1 MWTKAGTLSLQ
12 LIIVW
17 FMLTSVAWAQNPHR
31 REEPEASP
39 CYHKE
44 LEDLAFLEGNWTVAL
59 STRLG
64 DGQWENTSAT
74 SEIKRDLHGCLLSE
88 RLAGSRQKRPF
99 HVLSLF
105 AFDNHSKLLQQV
117 LTDSEHGLLALYQ
130 GGKNQDEVDFD
141 LPLTRDDG
149 SKWLVRRA
157 YFAVTQDSFTVE
169 NKHSQDGGKTW
180 RVVVK
185 ARYVRK
191 K

>member
-1 MWTKAGTLSLQ
+1 MLSLQ
-12 LIIVW
+12 LTIVW
-17 FMLTSVAWAQNPHR
+17 PCCQMLPHS
-31 REEPEASP
+31 EYSASRTRK
-39 CYHKE
+39 CGS
-44 LEDLAFLEGNWTVAL
+44 LAVLSQGIGRSLLSLKGTEVAL

-64 DGQWENTSAT
+64 DGQWEDTSAT
-74 SEIKRDLHGCLLSE
+74 SEIKRDLQGCLLSE

-99 HVLSLF
+99 HVWSLF

-117 LTDSEHGLLALYQ
+117 LTDSEHGLLSMFQ

-149 SKWLVRRA
+149 SKWLVRRS
-157 YFAVTQDSFTVE
+157 YFAVTQNSFTVE
-169 NKHSQDGGKTW
+169 NKHSQDGGKSW